1 MKILKNIAQ
10 ICGVIAVTC
19 LLLYGAVLL
28 TRPKTVDYEVATIEA
43 FHRMPDFS
51 LDVIAYG
58 SSHMWQ
64 GIKPSQLKEQYG
76 IEAYNY
82 ADAWQ
87 RLNTTT
93 LFVEDSLITQKPKV
107 AIIDTHK
114 FNQVLR
120 DVDMDGEI
128 YYTRFLK
135 ETPSRKR
142 FLQDCFGGELE
153 RYLSYIFPFI
163 SFHQNWAEVDEKT
176 FTQTPEDLVPEFIEL
191 RGFRQKI
198 RPTAID
204 LHYDPN
210 VEQSELSEESIKELD
225 YIMSLF
231 GNSGTK
237 VIFITVPY
245 EGDDTFH
252 DSIAE
257 YAALHDIPYLNLFEY
272 IDEIGLDGETDFVDE
287 GHLNDSGATKVTEF
301 MGEYLKENYPEVL

>member
-19 LLLYGAVLL
+19 LLLYGASIL

-43 FHRMPDFS
+43 FHEMPDFS

-64 GIKPSQLKEQYG
+64 GIKAAQLKDEYG

-114 FNQVLR
+114 FNQILR
-120 DVDMDGEI
+120 NTDMDGEV

-135 ETPSRKR
+135 DTPSRKR
-142 FLQDCFGGELE
+142 FLQECFRGRLE
-153 RYLSYIFPFI
+153 RELSYIFPFI
-163 SFHQNWAEVDEKT
+163 SFHQTWAEVDDKT
-176 FTQTPEDLVPEFIEL
+176 FTQSPEDLVAEFTEL

-198 RPTAID
+198 RPQAID

-210 VEQSELSEESIKELD
+210 AEQQELMEEAVKELD

-231 GNSGTK
+231 ENAGTK

-245 EGDDTFH
+245 EGDVEFRDAIT
-252 DSIAE
+252 D

-272 IDEIGLDGETDFVDE
+272 IDEIGLDGSTDFVDE
-287 GHLNDSGATKVTEF
+287 GHLNDSGATKVTDF
-301 MGEYLKENYPEVL
+301 MGKYLKENYPEVL